1 MRNLIRTPLTWLVI
15 AELLV
20 VGVLIVLAWQLVAS
34 AVRPASAAS
43 SVPAVAPA
51 ADTGSSAD
59 SPLPDLPAIGKPP
72 AGPMPGLNLDSE
84 FWRARLAQL
93 NQDQVFFERLEWQ
106 VVHTAIA
113 SMERYIQVVVVPAIQ
128 RAERGGGGRGSVVPG

>member
-15 AELLV
+15 AEFLV

-43 SVPAVAPA
+43 STPAVAPA
-51 ADTGSSAD
+51 VGTSSVD
-59 SPLPDLPAIGKPP
+59 SPLPDLPVIGKPP
-72 AGPMPGLNLDSE
+72 AGPMPGLNLGSA
-84 FWRARLAQL
+84 FWRGRLAQL
-93 NQDQVFFERLEWQ
+93 NEDQVFFERLEWQ
-106 VVHTAIA
+106 LVHTAIA

-128 RAERGGGGRGSVVPG
+128 RAERGG

>member
-15 AELLV
+15 AEFLI

-43 SVPAVAPA
+43 SVQASAPAV
-51 ADTGSSAD
+51 DTGSAAD
-59 SPLPDLPAIGKPP
+59 SPLPNLPVIGKLP
-72 AGPMPGLNLDSE
+72 AGPMPGLNLGSA
-84 FWRARLAQL
+84 FWRSRLAQL
-93 NQDQVFFERLEWQ
+93 NEDQVFFERLEWQ

-128 RAERGGGGRGSVVPG
+128 RAERGG